1 MRKVWNASYQSFDY
15 KRLQDLVLDI
25 LWKNY
30 CTQMQKDI
38 FHILMFRIVAS
49 DNFYYLVPKILRVS
63 QVPIS
68 LYNMQM

>member
-1 MRKVWNASYQSFDY
+1 
-15 KRLQDLVLDI
+15 
-25 LWKNY
+25 
-30 CTQMQKDI
+30 MQKDI